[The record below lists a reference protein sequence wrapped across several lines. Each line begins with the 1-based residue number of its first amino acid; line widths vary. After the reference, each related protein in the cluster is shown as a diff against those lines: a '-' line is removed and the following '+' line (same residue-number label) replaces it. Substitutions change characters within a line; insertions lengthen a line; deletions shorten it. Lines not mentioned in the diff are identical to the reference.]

1 MQLKELEQKV
11 NIGKGRRSVIA
22 LSSMITFSK

>member
-22 LSSMITFSK
+22 LSPMIAFSK